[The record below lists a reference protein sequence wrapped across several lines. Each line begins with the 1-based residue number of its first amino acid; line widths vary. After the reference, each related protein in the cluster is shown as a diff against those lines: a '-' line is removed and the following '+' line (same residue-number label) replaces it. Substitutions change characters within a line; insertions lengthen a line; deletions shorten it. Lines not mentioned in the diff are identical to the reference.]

1 MKRDSRQQSI
11 MDLLVATGSVEL
23 DELAKRFDVSKMT
36 VHRDL
41 DELESSGLLRKVR
54 GGATIEPGTQFESN
68 FHFREKQGVAA
79 KFAIAQAA
87 LKHVEPGMT
96 VIINDGS
103 TAAVLGKCL
112 IDLAPLTVISNN
124 AAVLHA
130 LSGINGISLM
140 SLGGTF
146 SKKYNG
152 FFGKLTEDALHG
164 LRVDIA
170 FISSPAVS
178 GTEVFHMDE
187 AVTRTKRAMMAVAA
201 RSVLLI
207 NHARMEAQAL
217 HRFADLKE
225 FAAVITD
232 GEPPVG
238 VAEGLRAAGI
248 SLTIGEIQ
256 EH

>member
-1 MKRDSRQQSI
+1 
-11 MDLLVATGSVEL
+11 MDLLVASGSVDLE
-23 DELAKRFDVSKMT
+23 ELARRFDVSKMT

-79 KFAIAQAA
+79 KVAIAQAA

-103 TAAVLGKCL
+103 TAAVLGKL
-112 IDLAPLTVISNN
+112 IVDLLPLTVVSNN
-124 AAVLHA
+124 AAVVHA
-130 LSGINGISLM
+130 LSGVNGISLM

-152 FFGKLTEDALHG
+152 FFGKLTEDSLRG
-164 LRVDIA
+164 LRVDVA

-187 AVTRTKRAMMAVAA
+187 AVTRTKRAMMAAAA

-207 NHARMEAQAL
+207 NHTRMEAQAL
-217 HRFADLKE
+217 HKFADLEE

-232 GEPPVG
+232 APPPAAVTQ
-238 VAEGLRAAGI
+238 GLKAAGI
-248 SLTIGEIQ
+248 PLTIGDIQ